1 MEKAVGDMSLL
12 QCLLYLNDR
21 MLEQHKEH
29 ILKVLDR
36 LQEYRLN
43 VSIDQCQL
51 CQPQVKYV
59 SHIVSA
65 AGIAT
70 ESEKIRAVTCWEQ
83 LNDLKTLQSFHG
95 FCRYYRQFITNYSA
109 IVRPLTDLTTF
120 LPAQRDKTA
129 ASQTT
134 SYFKKSELFGD
145 RWTKDNSLSR
155 TCSCPGLCQPSQ
167 DLYTVCGCH
176 LQWFGGG
183 AQPGV
188 PRRVAP
194 CSLCQLKAEKL
205 RNKLSCPSISVP
217 GTEMGHG

>member
-12 QCLLYLNDR
+12 QCLVYLNDR
-21 MLEQHKEH
+21 MLEEHKKH

-36 LQEYRLN
+36 LQEYGLN
-43 VSIDQCQL
+43 VSIDKCQL

-65 AGIAT
+65 AGIAPT
-70 ESEKIRAVTCWEQ
+70 RKRSEQSLTGSSRMI
-83 LNDLKTLQSFHG
+83 LKPCNPSMV
-95 FCRYYRQFITNYSA
+95 SA
-109 IVRPLTDLTTF
+109 GTIDGSSPTVRSLTDLTKGF
-120 LPAQRDKTA
+120 LPAQRDKKA

-134 SYFKKSELFGD
+134 RYFKKSELFGNW
-145 RWTKDNSLSR
+145 WTPACCFSKNNSLSR

-167 DLYTVCGCH
+167 DLYTACGCH

-188 PRRVAP
+188 PGRVAP

-205 RNKLSCPSISVP
+205 RNNLSCPSY
-217 GTEMGHG
+217 